1 MAAALANRLEFP
13 TTKLSKVYRGER
25 LVTKGFFRTG
35 GAGLFRAEGGGDGC
49 SAAGSCSANRS
60 SSTSFFLAMTN
71 LLSPVRDI
79 FHYTIFPGMWIS
91 AGSKRGE
98 PAENLAPGSFPQ
110 EREFSTES
118 YPQVWTTLGKT
129 PEIQAGR
136 GICERAFCG
145 QRDAG
150 KPQPCISFRNFL

>member
-1 MAAALANRLEFP
+1 
-13 TTKLSKVYRGER
+13 
-25 LVTKGFFRTG
+25 
-35 GAGLFRAEGGGDGC
+35 
-49 SAAGSCSANRS
+49 
-60 SSTSFFLAMTN
+60 MTN

-98 PAENLAPGSFPQ
+98 PAENLAPGTFPQ

-145 QRDAG
+145 KGMLGSRSLASPSAISYNGTNCSAG
-150 KPQPCISFRNFL
+150 KPAEGGNL